1 MESNPLFKIRI
12 IFGTLIFLVL
22 GGTVL
27 FHYLEPS
34 FTWIQAFYF
43 AVTTITTVGYG
54 DLVPT
59 NDLTRL
65 AVSIYILFAV
75 SLYVSLVTHFGAHY
89 LEYTQRRVS
98 SRGASGRTDATKN
111 ATDKSDR

>member
-1 MESNPLFKIRI
+1 METSQLFKIRI
-12 IFGTLIFLVL
+12 VICTLVVLVI

-43 AVTTITTVGYG
+43 TVTTMTTVGYG
-54 DLVPT
+54 DLIPS

-65 AVSIYILFAV
+65 AVSLYILVAV
-75 SLYVSLVTHFGAHY
+75 SLYVSLITYFGAHY
-89 LEYTQRRVS
+89 LEFAHRRAQERKRERKEV
-98 SRGASGRTDATKN
+98 R
-111 ATDKSDR
+111 